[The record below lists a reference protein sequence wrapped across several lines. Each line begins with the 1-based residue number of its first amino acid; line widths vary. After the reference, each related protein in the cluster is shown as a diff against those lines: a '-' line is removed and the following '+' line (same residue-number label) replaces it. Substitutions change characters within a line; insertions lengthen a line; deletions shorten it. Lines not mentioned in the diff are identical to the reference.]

1 MSRLDVAE
9 LESRVRRRLAV
20 TQHLDVSS
28 SGDAKKGGASG
39 AARRSSERR
48 LPTDGGAPLP
58 KAAVDVRVVA
68 RACDGIA
75 LFKTLRREDRTRLY
89 ESMYQ
94 LEYAPGECVV
104 RAGEEGRN
112 FYVVVDGHLN
122 VTVPDAGTSSS
133 ASSSKTSYTSS
144 HVSATASFATHRVVN
159 TLSPGDTFG
168 EVALLHSVPRSATV
182 SAAARVRL
190 WALDRVTFK
199 KTLSHCAFQRR
210 EKNEALLK
218 KVKILEQ
225 LDQYGRKILAD
236 ALRPRAFCAG
246 EMIMRQGER
255 ADGPG
260 PDGAAAFHVIERGA
274 VSVRLRDGG
283 EVNRLGVGQYFG
295 EVSVLEGTAPTA
307 SVVAITDVATVA
319 LDRAAFSRALG
330 DDVLRA
336 MASFASEY
344 AYDEDPAAEPRGVGD
359 PKRLPSAVAKL
370 RSTYELSV
378 SRRAG
383 DPTGRRARAEKEM
396 RRAARRERDATST
409 MMRWTESFADEN
421 AAPSRET
428 VTCQS
433 RGETRDGQSPSLKT
447 RSTIGASDL
456 TFHKELGVGMSGTVY
471 LAKVKR
477 TNATCCVKVM
487 RKKKLLRLDQ
497 AENIVREKTLS
508 RAFFEDTSFIMQS
521 RCAFQDAHCL
531 YLVMDFM
538 PGGDLFQMLVHGTGA
553 RGAFA
558 PAAARFYASEVFLAL
573 EFLHHRHFVYRD
585 LKPENV
591 LVDGNGHVKLADL
604 GFCKRVRPGERT
616 YTTCGTSD
624 YMAPEV
630 MLSQG
635 YDQSADLWAFG
646 VFVFELL
653 AGYAPFKA
661 DTDSRRHRRILTAD
675 LKFAADFHLHAK
687 DLVTKLCVVET
698 SERLGCASRGLDDIK
713 DHVFW
718 DADWDEV
725 AARSRVPPALPEKRD
740 AAKLCR
746 LEPIR
751 GVGEPRA
758 DDALTDAENAVFKD
772 YF

>member
-1 MSRLDVAE
+1 MSHLDVAE

-20 TQHLDVSS
+20 TQHLDVSEAR
-28 SGDAKKGGASG
+28 GDAKKGGTSG

-75 LFKTLRREDRTRLY
+75 LFKMLRREDRTRLY

-94 LEYAPGECVV
+94 LEYAPGESVV

-112 FYVVVDGHLN
+112 FYVVVDGCLN
-122 VTVPDAGTSSS
+122 VTVPESS
-133 ASSSKTSYTSS
+133 ASEVCEEKQSGAKTTSYRSG
-144 HVSATASFATHRVVN
+144 HGSATASFATHRVVN

-182 SAAARVRL
+182 AAAASRARL

-199 KTLSHCAFQRR
+199 KTLEHGAFQRR
-210 EKNEALLK
+210 ERNETLLR
-218 KVKILEQ
+218 KVTILEG
-225 LDQYGRKILAD
+225 LDAYGRKILAD
-236 ALRPRAFCAG
+236 ALASRAFARG
-246 EMIMRQGER
+246 ETVMRQGER
-255 ADGPG
+255 PRDGS
-260 PDGAAAFHVIERGA
+260 AAFHVIEKGE
-274 VSVRLRDGG
+274 VSVRLDNGG

-307 SVVAITDVATVA
+307 SVVALTDVSTVA
-319 LDRAAFSRALG
+319 LDRAAFTRALG

-336 MASFASEY
+336 MASFAKTY
-344 AYDEDPAAEPRGVGD
+344 AYDEDPAAEPRGVGN
-359 PKRLPSAVAKL
+359 PACLPSARAEL
-370 RSTYELSV
+370 RRTYELSV

-383 DPTGRRARAEKEM
+383 DPTGRRTRAEKEM
-396 RRAARRERDATST
+396 RRAAARERDASATL
-409 MMRWTESFADEN
+409 MRWTEPFGDEN
-421 AAPSRET
+421 AAPARIAGDASET
-428 VTCQS
+428 FA
-433 RGETRDGQSPSLKT
+433 SPRT
-447 RSTIGASDL
+447 RSTVRACDL
-456 TFHKELGVGMSGTVY
+456 TFHKELGVGMAGVVY

-497 AENIVREKTLS
+497 ATNVARERELS
-508 RAFFEDTSFIMQS
+508 GAFREDTSFIMQS
-521 RCAFQDAHCL
+521 RCSFQDETCL

-538 PGGDLFQMLVHGTGA
+538 PGGDLFQMLVNGTGA

-558 PAAARFYASEVFLAL
+558 PAAARFYAAEVFLAL

-591 LVDGNGHVKLADL
+591 LVDANGHVKLADL

-646 VFVFELL
+646 VFVYELL
-653 AGYAPFKA
+653 AGHAPFKA
-661 DTDSRRHRRILTAD
+661 DTDTRRHKRILTAD
-675 LKFAADFHLHAK
+675 LKFAADFHLTAK
-687 DLVTKLCVVET
+687 DLVSKLCVVET
-698 SERLGCASRGLDDIK
+698 SMRLGCASRGLDDVK
-713 DHVFW
+713 DHAFW

-725 AARSRVPPALPEKRD
+725 AARSRAPPVVPEMRD
-740 AAKLCR
+740 AEKLCR
-746 LEPIR
+746 LEPMR

-758 DDALTDAENAVFKD
+758 DEALTDAENAVFKD